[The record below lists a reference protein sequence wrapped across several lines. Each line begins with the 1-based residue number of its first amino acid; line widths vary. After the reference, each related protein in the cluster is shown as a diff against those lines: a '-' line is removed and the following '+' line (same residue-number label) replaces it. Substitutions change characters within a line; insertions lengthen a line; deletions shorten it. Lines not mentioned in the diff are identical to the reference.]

1 MFLWDF
7 FKKGRIEAQKP
18 GAPAPAQAA
27 KPGKGGGNDDAKATP
42 DRSTEQNKRAELNM
56 LLAVPAGPERDS
68 ALLQWIKTAP
78 AGLRPDAAEAISTEQ
93 GLKELTKQFKDRD
106 RRVYKQARER
116 LDALERAARKAE
128 ALTALARQYETVRD
142 AEEVEVTR
150 LVEADHALDALHAK
164 LPLSEPERAALDAI
178 REQIQAR
185 LVAQGD
191 AQRGWVKLRGE
202 IQQLAKAAAD
212 QPPQTVLDQ
221 LAVLVARVG
230 ELEAA
235 PGTARIGREIEAAA
249 QALQRSTQE
258 RIDHADR
265 IGAREALIAQA
276 KALDAEKIGQRDLDD
291 LQEQWRRL
299 PALDHAAV
307 ELAERFS
314 NALAKAKS
322 AMATAHE
329 QQKEKAKAAREFF
342 DDAAGKLATALE
354 TGHAVDAIKL
364 HDQIRARMADLRF
377 APAGVS
383 RKIHALMED
392 AGKLKGWQKFT
403 NVNKRD
409 ELIERAEKIAATP
422 LPADLQEAEIKTL
435 QDQWKALD
443 KELGGATDKLWNRF
457 RAATGKA
464 YESVREHRK
473 LQSKLRDRNADA
485 KQDQIRQLKE
495 LLAQVDW
502 VTVDWK
508 AVEQLRREAWTAWR
522 AAGPVNRKLAD
533 ALSKEHDAVMSEL
546 DAKLDG
552 ARAQERSRRARLTA
566 EAQAL
571 SSGEVRDA
579 IIKVR
584 ALQERWT
591 SERVGVFLGRK
602 EEDETWQTFRSAC
615 NAVFAQRD
623 AKKQEFVGELEAN
636 FKTKQGLLAQLQA
649 AAAGTDRKALAAALK
664 SLQAEWD
671 ATGDVPR
678 ARVSELVN
686 AWRAAQDAAR
696 KQLAV
701 LAAQQD
707 KRRVADARAADL
719 ARRAE
724 ATPEQHAAK
733 RAALLDLEIAAQVDS
748 PPEFKD
754 ARLKRQVALLAK
766 SFHGERDAAGAA
778 GGLTEKLIAWH
789 TLPGGDDAMDARLA
803 VILAKAGLA

>member
-18 GAPAPAQAA
+18 GAPAAPATASGG
-27 KPGKGGGNDDAKATP
+27 KPGKDEPKAAP
-42 DRSTEQNKRAELNM
+42 DRSSEQNKRAELNM
-56 LLAVPAGPERDS
+56 LLAVPAGPERDT

-78 AGLRPDAAEAISTEQ
+78 ASLRPDAAEAISTEQ

-116 LDALERAARKAE
+116 LDALERAAKKAE
-128 ALTALARQYETVRD
+128 ALAALTRQYEAVRD

-164 LPLSEPERAALDAI
+164 LSLSTEERAGLDAI
-178 REQIQAR
+178 REQVQAR

-202 IQQLAKAAAD
+202 IQQLAKSAAD
-212 QPPQTVLDQ
+212 QPPQVVLDQ
-221 LAVLVARVG
+221 LAALVARVG

-342 DDAAGKLATALE
+342 DEVAGKLATALE
-354 TGHAVDAIKL
+354 TGHAVDAIKV

-422 LPADLQEAEIKTL
+422 LPADLQEAEIKSL

-457 RAATGKA
+457 RGATGKA

-566 EAQAL
+566 EAQSLA
-571 SSGEVRDA
+571 SSDVRDA

-602 EEDETWQTFRSAC
+602 EEDESWQSFRSAC

-636 FKTKQGLLAQLQA
+636 FKTKQGLLAKLQE

-664 SLQAEWD
+664 TLQTEWD

-678 ARVSELVN
+678 ARVGELVG
-686 AWRAAQDAAR
+686 AWRAAQDTAR
-696 KQLAV
+696 KQLTV

-707 KRRVADARAADL
+707 KLRMAEARSADL
-719 ARRAE
+719 ARRGE
-724 ATPEQHAAK
+724 ATPEQHEAK

-778 GGLTEKLIAWH
+778 GGLTDKLLAWH
-789 TLPGGDDAMDARLA
+789 ALPGGDEAMDARLA

>member
-18 GAPAPAQAA
+18 GAPAAPAAA
-27 KPGKGGGNDDAKATP
+27 PGGQSAQGAGKAAA

-56 LLAVPAGPERDS
+56 LLAVPGGPERDT

-78 AGLRPDAAEAISTEQ
+78 ASLRPDAAEAISTEQ

-116 LDALERAARKAE
+116 LEALERAARKAE
-128 ALTALARQYETVRD
+128 ALTALTRQYETVRD

-164 LPLSEPERAALDAI
+164 LPLSAEERTGIDAL
-178 REQIQAR
+178 REQIQTR
-185 LVAQGD
+185 LTAQTD
-191 AQRGWVKLRGE
+191 AQRGWVKLRSE
-202 IQQLAKAAAD
+202 IQQLAKVAAD
-212 QPPQTVLDQ
+212 QAPQAVLDQ
-221 LAVLVARVG
+221 LAALVARVG
-230 ELEAA
+230 ELDAA
-235 PGTARIGREIEAAA
+235 PGTTRIGREIEAAA

-276 KALDAEKIGQRDLDD
+276 KALDPEQIGQRDLDD
-291 LQEQWRRL
+291 LQDQWRRL

-314 NALAKAKS
+314 NALAKAKA

-409 ELIERAEKIAATP
+409 ELIERADKIAATP
-422 LPADLQEAEIKTL
+422 LPAELQEAEIKSL

-464 YESVREHRK
+464 YETVREHRK
-473 LQSKLRDRNADA
+473 LQSKLRERNADA

-533 ALSKEHDAVMSEL
+533 ALSKEHDALMAEL

-552 ARAQERSRRARLTA
+552 ARAQERARRARLTT

-571 SSGEVRDA
+571 ASGEVRDA
-579 IIKVR
+579 IVKVR

-602 EEDETWQTFRSAC
+602 EEDDTWQAFRSAC

-623 AKKQEFVGELEAN
+623 AKKQEFVGELEAH
-636 FKTKQGLLAQLQA
+636 FKAKQSLLAKLQE

-678 ARVSELVN
+678 ARVGELVN

-696 KQLAV
+696 KQLAQ

-707 KRRVADARAADL
+707 KLRMADARTADL
-719 ARRAE
+719 ARRAD

-733 RAALLDLEIAAQVDS
+733 RAALLDLEIASQVDS

-754 ARLKRQVALLAK
+754 ARLKRQVALLAR
-766 SFHGERDAAGAA
+766 SFHGEREAAGAS
-778 GGLTEKLIAWH
+778 GGLTEKLLVWH
-789 TLPGGDDAMDARLA
+789 ALPGGDDAMDARLA
-803 VILAKAGLA
+803 VVLAKAGLA

>member
-18 GAPAPAQAA
+18 GAPKAPTTAA
-27 KPGKGGGNDDAKATP
+27 TTASGAKTGKAEAKAAP

-56 LLAVPAGPERDS
+56 LLAVPAGPERDT

-78 AGLRPDAAEAISTEQ
+78 AGLRPDAADAVATEQ

-116 LDALERAARKAE
+116 LDALERASKKAE
-128 ALTALARQYETVRD
+128 ALVALTQQFEAVRD

-164 LPLSEPERAALDAI
+164 LPLSADERAGLEAI
-178 REQIQAR
+178 RTQIQAR
-185 LVAQGD
+185 LTAQTD

-202 IQQLAKAAAD
+202 VQQLAKGAAD

-230 ELEAA
+230 ELEGA
-235 PGTARIGREIEAAA
+235 PGTVPGVTRMGREIEAAA

-265 IGAREALIAQA
+265 IGAREALVAQA
-276 KALDAEKIGQRDLDD
+276 RALDPEKIGQRDLDD

-314 NALAKAKS
+314 NALARAKT

-422 LPADLQEAEIKTL
+422 LPADLQEAEIKSL

-533 ALSKEHDAVMSEL
+533 ALAKEHDTVMAEL

-552 ARAQERSRRARLTA
+552 ARAQERARRAKLTA

-571 SSGEVRDA
+571 ARGDTRDA
-579 IIKVR
+579 IPKVR
-584 ALQERWT
+584 TLQERWT

-602 EEDETWQTFRSAC
+602 EEDESWQTFRGAC

-636 FKTKQGLLAQLQA
+636 FKTKQGLLGKLQE

-671 ATGDVPR
+671 AAGDVPR
-678 ARVSELVN
+678 ARVGELVN
-686 AWRAAQDAAR
+686 AWHAAQDAAR
-696 KQLAV
+696 KQLGQ

-707 KRRVADARAADL
+707 KLRVADARSADL
-719 ARRAE
+719 ARRGE
-724 ATPEQHAAK
+724 ATPEQHEAK

-766 SFHGERDAAGAA
+766 SFHGERDRP
-778 GGLTEKLIAWH
+778 
-789 TLPGGDDAMDARLA
+789 PGGDSGQGW
-803 VILAKAGLA
+803 AGLSGTIHTA